1 MKRNSKD
8 IFIEK
13 ARKVHQ
19 GENLDY
25 SKVEYINN
33 RTPVCIIDHDLD
45 ENSIEYGEFWQTPS
59 NHLKGQ
65 KHPKKRNKRIQNSK
79 KGDFEELIKKF
90 DAVHQDENLDYSKS
104 EYVNMHT
111 PILVVDHTINENG
124 DEYGEYY
131 VIPSHH
137 IKGGKSARRRQC
149 EMSDE
154 FIKRSRKIHNGKYDY
169 SKVNYEKYD
178 KPVCIICPEH
188 GEFWQTPS
196 HHLNGCGCPKCNGGY
211 KSNTLEFIEK
221 AKLVHGDKYDY
232 SETRYCGNKIP
243 VKIICPDH
251 GEFWQTPDKHLIG
264 HGCQMCGSTI
274 SKAEVNVCD
283 IVKEIVGKDNV
294 IEQDRKVLNGR
305 ELDVY
310 VPSKK
315 VAFEYDGLIWHS
327 EKFGKGRQY
336 HISKTNEC
344 KEMGIRLIHIFEDE
358 YLEHKD
364 IVIKKIHHI
373 LGDDANL
380 PIIGARKCEIKE
392 ITKNE
397 AKVFL
402 NEFHMQGFGSGTE
415 YYGAFYNDRLLAVMV
430 FLEERKCEWNLTRF
444 ATDIN
449 CRIPGIASK
458 LFKFFVKKHNDIV
471 SIKSFLDRRWNIEG
485 NTLYEKLG
493 FKLDGINEPDYY
505 YVNGVKRYHK
515 FGFRKHILHKKY
527 GLPLTMTESEM
538 TAQLGYYKIWNC
550 GLAKYIWKP
559 ES

>member
-1 MKRNSKD
+1 MKCRNRGEFYHKYSAAAKYSKKNGWIDDFDQFFSTEKLFYGYNDRIHLIYAYEVEKTHSVYVGRTTSIKRRDRDHRNTNDTLNRYCKANGVDIPQPKILEEKLNAAESQEREKYWVDWYHNNGWSIINVANASKGSSSLGSTMRKWDYDACKKAASECDNKRDFREKYPTAARVSIQNKWLDDFFDFNLKKDNGYWDNIENVKKELIKYKNFRELRQNYPFVYVAICKNKWNDELKEFMKENRKQMSKKEELQKVEKKSKKD

-13 ARKVHQ
+13 ARIVHQ

-45 ENSIEYGEFWQTPS
+45 ENGIEYGEFWQTPS

-65 KHPKKRNKRIQNSK
+65 KHPKKRNERIQNSK
-79 KGDFEELIKKF
+79 KSDFEELIKKF

-137 IKGGKSARRRQC
+137 IKGGKSVRRRQC

-221 AKLVHGDKYDY
+221 AKLVHSDKYDY

-243 VKIICPDH
+243 VKIICPEH
-251 GEFWQTPDKHLIG
+251 GEFWQTP
-264 HGCQMCGSTI
+264 
-274 SKAEVNVCD
+274 
-283 IVKEIVGKDNV
+283 
-294 IEQDRKVLNGR
+294 R
-305 ELDVY
+305 
-310 VPSKK
+310 
-315 VAFEYDGLIWHS
+315 
-327 EKFGKGRQY
+327 
-336 HISKTNEC
+336 
-344 KEMGIRLIHIFEDE
+344 
-358 YLEHKD
+358 
-364 IVIKKIHHI
+364 
-373 LGDDANL
+373 
-380 PIIGARKCEIKE
+380 
-392 ITKNE
+392 
-397 AKVFL
+397 
-402 NEFHMQGFGSGTE
+402 
-415 YYGAFYNDRLLAVMV
+415 
-430 FLEERKCEWNLTRF
+430 
-444 ATDIN
+444 
-449 CRIPGIASK
+449 
-458 LFKFFVKKHNDIV
+458 
-471 SIKSFLDRRWNIEG
+471 
-485 NTLYEKLG
+485 
-493 FKLDGINEPDYY
+493 
-505 YVNGVKRYHK
+505 
-515 FGFRKHILHKKY
+515 
-527 GLPLTMTESEM
+527 
-538 TAQLGYYKIWNC
+538 
-550 GLAKYIWKP
+550 
-559 ES
+559 